1 MDMTEQRA
9 AKGPAKGNE
18 LIAKLIKGAE
28 RACEDYIAL
37 SGNPFPG
44 HAPES
49 FIQAGTARELL
60 KVEKTWVVL
69 EDSVAD
75 VYKAANTKKK
85 GPAKSKVAKGYYDL
99 VLYWKNGKPRAA
111 IEVKSPVNVLSKQQY
126 EKDFHRLIQ
135 SMNGH
140 PESTFQYGIFLFL
153 TVKKGAKTDFEKSK
167 IELQALVEKLRI
179 EAVSIAAKTSKMSL
193 KVSTHEG
200 KFHEIKA
207 DEEQG
212 AWRISAIVFK
222 R

>member
-1 MDMTEQRA
+1 MTEKRA

-18 LIAKLIKGAE
+18 LITKLIKGAE

-37 SGNPFPG
+37 SGNPFPS

-75 VYKAANTKKK
+75 VYKAANAKKK

-111 IEVKSPVNVLSKQQY
+111 IELKSPVNVLSKQQY
-126 EKDFHRLIQ
+126 ERDFHRLIQ

-153 TVKKGAKTDFEKSK
+153 SVKKGTKTDFEKSK
-167 IELQALVEKLRI
+167 YKLQDLVKKLST
-179 EAVSIAAKTSKMSL
+179 EASSIASKTSKVEL
-193 KVSTHEG
+193 NVVIHEG
-200 KFHEIKA
+200 KFHEIKV